1 MLLIDHAER
10 YAEQLRKLGKTDE
23 EIKRMVKEYMEGY
36 REILKRNLTGTWKD
50 VHKYDNRHTRTDG

>member
-1 MLLIDHAER
+1 MMLIDHAER

-23 EIKRMVKEYMEGY
+23 EIKRMVQEYMEGY

-50 VHKYDNRHTRTDG
+50 VH

>member
-36 REILKRNLTGTWKD
+36 REIIKRDLLGVCKSG
-50 VHKYDNRHTRTDG
+50 KE